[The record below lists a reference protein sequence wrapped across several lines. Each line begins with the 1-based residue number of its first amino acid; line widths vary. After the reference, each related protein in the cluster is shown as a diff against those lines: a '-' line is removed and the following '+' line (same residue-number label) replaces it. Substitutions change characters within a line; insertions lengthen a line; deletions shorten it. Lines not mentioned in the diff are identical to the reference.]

1 VTVDVIQMMMK
12 DKGKEE
18 YEDDSGD
25 DHDDDDEHDDIDN
38 CNDAEYEYFYEC
50 DNNVI
55 YVLIFIFTILYC
67 DTSQVTSLV

>member
-1 VTVDVIQMMMK
+1 MMMK

-38 CNDAEYEYFYEC
+38 CNDAEYEYVDEC

>member
-18 YEDDSGD
+18 YEDDSG
-25 DHDDDDEHDDIDN
+25 DEHDDIDN